1 MDQFVTLS
9 LAYRS
14 DFKLNKVFGTTSLFQ
29 VVGEQ
34 GMLYQIEPTNGV
46 TDPKSFSGQEKSSKK
61 GKYIPVELI
70 QDDNTFNA
78 MLVSMGTMG
87 IVYSLILRV
96 EPKFWIHEG
105 RTVVTWDHFKED
117 FLGKVIAKAKD
128 PSVKLGAS
136 DQDDPCYYEFQV
148 NPYPNDEGQ
157 HSVLLTKRW
166 KLLKK
171 EFDNDNPK
179 YRGEC
184 GFGNH
189 LGTTF
194 INFNQKPLEFFI
206 NTFPSIAKCTIESSI
221 NAQAD
226 QSFNNLSYNVFN
238 IGDIN
243 YVDTKAIELFFDI
256 QDSINVLERMFKT
269 AQTCWMDGGK
279 VHTVPLAGRFV
290 KASNALLSMQNGI
303 NTLAVEIIV
312 LDGLNYGAELLK
324 HYENEY
330 SKDPIFKAR
339 PHWGL
344 NMNLFEDTKQIE
356 ELYPKTWNSWLKEY
370 CRFNKGSFDGAFTDR
385 LGISAN
391 FK

>member
-1 MDQFVTLS
+1 M
-9 LAYRS
+9 
-14 DFKLNKVFGTTSLFQ
+14 Q

-34 GMLYQIEPTNGV
+34 GKLYQVEPTNGV
-46 TDPKSFSGQEKSSKK
+46 TDPKNFSGQEKSKKK
-61 GKYIPVELI
+61 GKHIPVELI

-78 MLVSMGTMG
+78 MLVSMGSMG

-96 EPKFWIHEG
+96 EPKFWIHEE

-117 FLGKVIAKAKD
+117 FLGKVIAKAEDSSIKLE
-128 PSVKLGAS
+128 PSGK
-136 DQDDPCYYEFQV
+136 DDPCYYEFQV
-148 NPYPNDEGQ
+148 SPYPNDDGH

-189 LGTTF
+189 LGTAL
-194 INFNQKPLEFFI
+194 INLNQKPLEFLL

-226 QSFNNLSYNVFN
+226 QRFNNLSYNVFH

-243 YVDTKAIELFFDI
+243 YVDTKAIELHFNV
-256 QDSINVLERMFKT
+256 QHSINVLERMFQT
-269 AQTCWMDGGK
+269 AQKCSDEGK

-290 KASNALLSMQNGI
+290 KASDGLLSMQNGI

-312 LDGLNYGAELLK
+312 LDGLNNGAELLK
-324 HYENEY
+324 QYENEY
-330 SKDPIFKAR
+330 SQDPVFKAR

-344 NMNLFEDTKQIE
+344 NMNLFEGTKQIE
-356 ELYPKTWNSWLKEY
+356 ELYPKTWNSWFKEY
-370 CRFNKGSFDGAFTDR
+370 SRFNKGSFDGAFTDR

-391 FK
+391 FN

>member
-1 MDQFVTLS
+1 MPQSTFFRNYFHNYSSYFLQPTSFVIG
-9 LAYRS
+9 
-14 DFKLNKVFGTTSLFQ
+14 N
-29 VVGEQ
+29 
-34 GMLYQIEPTNGV
+34 
-46 TDPKSFSGQEKSSKK
+46 
-61 GKYIPVELI
+61 
-70 QDDNTFNA
+70 
-78 MLVSMGTMG
+78 
-87 IVYSLILRV
+87 
-96 EPKFWIHEG
+96 
-105 RTVVTWDHFKED
+105 
-117 FLGKVIAKAKD
+117 
-128 PSVKLGAS
+128 
-136 DQDDPCYYEFQV
+136 
-148 NPYPNDEGQ
+148 
-157 HSVLLTKRW
+157 
-166 KLLKK
+166 
-171 EFDNDNPK
+171 
-179 YRGEC
+179 

-312 LDGLNYGAELLK
+312 LQ
-324 HYENEY
+324 H
-330 SKDPIFKAR
+330 
-339 PHWGL
+339 
-344 NMNLFEDTKQIE
+344 
-356 ELYPKTWNSWLKEY
+356 
-370 CRFNKGSFDGAFTDR
+370 KGR
-385 LGISAN
+385 
-391 FK
+391 K